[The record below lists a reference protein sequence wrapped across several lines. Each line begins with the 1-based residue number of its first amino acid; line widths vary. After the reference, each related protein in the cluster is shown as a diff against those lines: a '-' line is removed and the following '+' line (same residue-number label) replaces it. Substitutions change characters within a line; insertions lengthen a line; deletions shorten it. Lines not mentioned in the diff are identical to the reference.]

1 MCAEGRAREPQDRER
16 GIALLL
22 VVWVLALAAV
32 LATGFAAET
41 RSEARRARNLAE
53 EARARAAAEAGVM
66 LAVAGLL
73 DPRPGSPWPRDG
85 RSRRLGYAGAELTVA
100 VQSESGKV
108 DLNAAAPEFVT
119 GLIGALSLDDASA
132 AALTE
137 AVTARRRA
145 IDAERRRGTSGPSDD
160 PMAEPFRSLEELA
173 AVPGVSR
180 AAFERLAPFVTVH
193 SGSPRVD
200 PRTAPAP
207 VLLAVPGVDPQQV
220 AQLLAARAEG
230 GEGRALPRLTGVE
243 AYVGPSSFV
252 AASVTAVAAM
262 PGGSVF
268 ERRAVIGITADPDRP
283 YRVLSWRQGGGDAAA
298 AER

>member
-1 MCAEGRAREPQDRER
+1 MCAEDRARQPRDRER

-73 DPRPGSPWPRDG
+73 DPSSESPWPRDG
-85 RSRRLGYAGAELTVA
+85 RSRRLRYAGAELTVA
-100 VQSESGKV
+100 IQSESGKV

-119 GLIGALSLDDASA
+119 ALIGALGLDDASA
-132 AALTE
+132 AALAE

-145 IDAERRRGTSGPSDD
+145 IDAERRRGTSVPSDD

-173 AVPGVSR
+173 AIPGVSR
-180 AAFERLAPFVTVH
+180 AAFERLAPFVTVY

-230 GEGRALPRLTGVE
+230 GGGALPRLSGVE

-252 AASVTAVAAM
+252 AAAVTAVAAM
-262 PGGSVF
+262 PRGSTF

-283 YRVLSWRQGGGDAAA
+283 YRVLSWRQGGGDGAA

>member
-1 MCAEGRAREPQDRER
+1 MCAEEDPSEARSRER

-32 LATGFAAET
+32 LATGFAADT
-41 RSEARRARNLAE
+41 RSEAHRARGLAE

-73 DPRPGSPWPRDG
+73 DPKAQSPWPRDG
-85 RSRRLGYAGAELTVA
+85 TSRTLSYASATLTVA
-100 VQSESGKV
+100 VQDESGRV
-108 DLNAAAPEFVT
+108 DLNMAAPEFVT
-119 GLIGALSLDDASA
+119 GLIGALGLDDASA
-132 AALTE
+132 AALAD

-145 IDAERRRGTSGPSDD
+145 IDAERRRGDGQPSDD
-160 PMAEPFRSLEELA
+160 PLAQPFRALEELA
-173 AVPGVSR
+173 TIPGVSR
-180 AAFERLAPFVTVH
+180 AAIERLAPFVTVY

-200 PRTAPAP
+200 PRSAPAE
-207 VLLAVPGVDPQQV
+207 VLLAVPGVNPLQV
-220 AQLLAARAEG
+220 ADLLAARSADRS
-230 GEGRALPRLTGVE
+230 GRSLPRLTGVE
-243 AYVGPSSFV
+243 SYVGPSSFV

-262 PGGSVF
+262 PGGALF

-283 YRVLSWRQGGGDAAA
+283 YRIFSWRQGAGN